1 VLSTAPLLQTDLDG
15 LALHRRGKVRDV
27 YEIGDELLIVA
38 TDRISAFDYVLGSGI
53 PDKGK
58 VLTQLSG
65 FWFERMGDLVPHHL
79 ISMAV
84 EEFPAAARAHADQL
98 RGRTML
104 VRRTDPIPIEC
115 VARGYLSGSG
125 WKEYQQSGCVCG
137 IKLPRGLRESDRLP
151 EPIFTPA
158 TKADTGHDIN
168 ISEGEAGRLIGED
181 LIATLKALTLE
192 IYSRGV
198 AHAESKGIIIADT
211 KFEFGLAPAS
221 PSRRSADLSAQ
232 REGGRQ
238 RHHPHRRGP
247 DAGLVPLLAA
257 GSLRG
262 GPRTTELRQAVR
274 PRLSRRDQVEQA
286 AAGAVAARRR
296 HPAHPRQVCRS
307 VSRADRQRAAV
318 AVREQLDSLVQQM
331 LDRGVRYEDARR
343 EFEKVFIT
351 RALQRS
357 NGCLGDAAE
366 LLGIH
371 RNTVTRKMAEY
382 KIKHR

>member
-79 ISMAV
+79 ISMEI

-211 KFEFGLAPAS
+211 TFEFGLAPAS
-221 PSRRSADLSAQ
+221 RNPSRRSAEGAKADGNDIVLIDEVLTPDSSRFWPQDRYEAGHGQPSFDKQFVRDYLEEIKWNKQPPVPSLPDDVIQ
-232 REGGRQ
+232 RTRDKYVEAFRV
-238 RHHPHRRGP
+238 
-247 DAGLVPLLAA
+247 LT
-257 GSLRG
+257 GS
-262 GPRTTELRQAVR
+262 ELR
-274 PRLSRRDQVEQA
+274 
-286 AAGAVAARRR
+286 
-296 HPAHPRQVCRS
+296 
-307 VSRADRQRAAV
+307 
-318 AVREQLDSLVQQM
+318 
-331 LDRGVRYEDARR
+331 
-343 EFEKVFIT
+343 
-351 RALQRS
+351 
-357 NGCLGDAAE
+357 
-366 LLGIH
+366 
-371 RNTVTRKMAEY
+371 
-382 KIKHR
+382 